1 MSETSPILA
10 RMLDEVGSSL
20 PQSHLDY
27 ARADEE
33 LFAAY
38 HEWRGAI
45 LDTGVIPRRYKLL
58 MVVALMTAQ
67 KSTEPLKL
75 YASIARS
82 QGASAQELKEALRV
96 GVLFSGGAGIDAAS
110 HVADLISED

>member
-1 MSETSPILA
+1 MSDTSPTIA

-20 PQSHLDY
+20 PESHLNY

-38 HEWRGAI
+38 HEWRGTI
-45 LDTGVIPRRYKLL
+45 LDTGVIPRHYKLL

-67 KSTEPLKL
+67 KSADPLRV

-82 QGASAQELKEALRV
+82 QGATAQELKEALRV

>member
-1 MSETSPILA
+1 MTETSPILA
-10 RMLDEVGSSL
+10 RMMAESGPAL
-20 PQSHLDY
+20 PDSHLEY

-38 HEWRGAI
+38 HQWRGAI
-45 LDTGVIPRRYKLL
+45 LDTGAIPRHYKLL

-67 KSTEPLKL
+67 KSTDPLRV

-82 QGASAQELKEALRV
+82 QGATAQELKEALRV

-110 HVADLISED
+110 HVADLIRED